1 MNQKTLSSKDLGITY
16 NSGPRTKLL
25 ALMIVLLILSMCLN
39 QRHKAKCCMS
49 CGNTCVLSRLLQYRL
64 KSSDHINYAD
74 TSTLNLAFAYFR
86 VPYELSLCFM
96 PYPKEINVQKY
107 YSLLY
112 YHIHFSFKQ
121 KKKLCCVTIQ
131 KRTVL
136 SNANLFQSYG
146 IEFSFKL

>member
-39 QRHKAKCCMS
+39 QRHKAKCSMS
-49 CGNTCVLSRLLQYRL
+49 CGNTCVLSRLLQYWL

-74 TSTLNLAFAYFR
+74 ISTLNLVLAYFR

-96 PYPKEINVQKY
+96 PYPKENNVQQY

-112 YHIHFSFKQ
+112 YHRNNVMQMNTYYNIRISSTDNYFI
-121 KKKLCCVTIQ
+121 LL
-131 KRTVL
+131 VL
-136 SNANLFQSYG
+136 Q
-146 IEFSFKL
+146 I